1 MRRAEKYKRERPVNQ
16 IQHTLL
22 TLKIARVLPGKLISN
37 SLPVGLLTKA
47 GPRKIATLI
56 FTRA

>member
-1 MRRAEKYKRERPVNQ
+1 MCRAEKYKHERPVGQ

-22 TLKIARVLPGKLISN
+22 TLKIARVLPSKLISN
-37 SLPVGLLTKA
+37 NLPVGLLTKA
-47 GPRKIATLI
+47 DPRKIATLI